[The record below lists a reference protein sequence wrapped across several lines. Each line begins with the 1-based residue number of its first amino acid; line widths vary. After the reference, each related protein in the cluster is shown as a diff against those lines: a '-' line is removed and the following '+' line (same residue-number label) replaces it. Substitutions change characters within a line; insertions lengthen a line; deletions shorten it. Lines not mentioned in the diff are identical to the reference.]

1 MSRTDLVVQRVLHCL
16 GELLLPRH
24 LVVRESNNV
33 DAKLVQ
39 LCRSIA
45 VVPRL
50 LGLEMLPAIEFDDDS
65 SAHAVEVNDVARD
78 GDLPPE
84 LEAAEAAVA

>member
-1 MSRTDLVVQRVLHCL
+1 M
-16 GELLLPRH
+16 
-24 LVVRESNNV
+24 

-45 VVPRL
+45 VVPRP

-65 SAHAVEVNDVARD
+65 SAHAVEVNDVIRD

-84 LEAAEAAVA
+84 LEAYPLPEYRERGQEGGGIP